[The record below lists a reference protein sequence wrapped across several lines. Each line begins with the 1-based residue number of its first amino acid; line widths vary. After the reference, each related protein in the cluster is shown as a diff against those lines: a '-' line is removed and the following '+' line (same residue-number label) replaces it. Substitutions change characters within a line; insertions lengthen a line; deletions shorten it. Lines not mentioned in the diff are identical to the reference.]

1 MLRLQAVDKQI
12 LLHVDLPSYLLM
24 IEADPE
30 RVAQILR
37 NLICNAITHTPVG
50 GNITVSAI
58 EYKDEITV
66 SVSDTGCGIA
76 AQHLPYVF
84 ERFYRADPSR
94 TRTTGG
100 TGLGLAI
107 AKQMV
112 QAHGGRISVKSEPG
126 HGSCFAFTLP
136 TRKANLFLIISS

>member
-1 MLRLQAVDKQI
+1 MLRLQAADKQI
-12 LLHVDLPSYLLM
+12 SLHVDLPDYPLGV
-24 IEADPE
+24 EADPE

-37 NLICNAITHTPVG
+37 NLIGNAITHTPVG
-50 GNITVSAI
+50 GNITVSAV
-58 EYKDEITV
+58 ENKDEITV

-76 AQHLPYVF
+76 PQHLPYVF

-107 AKQMV
+107 VKQMV
-112 QAHGGRISVKSEPG
+112 QAHGGRVSVESELG

-136 TRKANLFLIISS
+136 TKKSNLFLTVSS